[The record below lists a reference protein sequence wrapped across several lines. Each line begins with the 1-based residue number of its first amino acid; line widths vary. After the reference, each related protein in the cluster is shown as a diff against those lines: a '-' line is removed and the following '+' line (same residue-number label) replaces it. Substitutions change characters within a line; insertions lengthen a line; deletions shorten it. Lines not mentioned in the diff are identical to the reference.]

1 MPRSEHGR
9 VRREAGLPERPGSGS
24 RSMDVAL
31 PPSGSTIRAMGA
43 TGARAEPAHAR
54 RATAGVRALLL
65 GLATTLAVFAL
76 AVALVTVLEVVV
88 DHPLSGGDPGA
99 TTLGELIHP
108 RLPAAA
114 KH

>member
-1 MPRSEHGR
+1 MN
-9 VRREAGLPERPGSGS
+9 
-24 RSMDVAL
+24 VAL
-31 PPSGSTIRAMGA
+31 PPSGATMRAMAA
-43 TGARAEPAHAR
+43 TGSRPEPAHAR

-88 DHPLSGGDPGA
+88 DHPLSGGVPGA
-99 TTLGELIHP
+99 TTLGELVHP
-108 RLPAAA
+108 RLHATS